1 MRRLRQWA
9 LPIVWAAVI
18 WTFST
23 QWFSAQDTS
32 TWILPVLQW
41 LLPHASHRTLWLLH
55 KGIRKLAHV
64 TEYMIFSLILL
75 RGVRGE
81 RKGWQLNWALAA
93 LAIAA
98 GYAALD
104 ELHQMFVPGR
114 GPAIR
119 DVLIDATGAAL
130 GQVVAWLWSRRTE
143 KALAPEQ

>member
-32 TWILPVLQW
+32 NWILPVLQW

-93 LAIAA
+93 LGIAV

-130 GQVVAWLWSRRTE
+130 GQVVARLWSRRTE